1 MYRIVEKTELNQI
14 SLTGMRAL
22 VLVGLLIQAPRSL
35 EEIKEAFINYNIMER
50 SHSDDIIRIDLN
62 TLRAMGCEISRAT
75 ARTNYKYVLTKHP
88 FELNI
93 NDGDIG
99 ILSKAYKKIKGKC
112 NIQLLLDYDNLFKKI
127 AEFTSN
133 KEIKEKLYGISILKD
148 FSIELIQV
156 LLEDCRRKNRLKIL
170 YQKTTDD
177 EESIKDIIVQ
187 KLVFNNDK
195 IYLQGFNLEK
205 QAPIILH
212 IKRIK
217 DIIFRIAGDNQIN
230 FQTTKVKFHLKS
242 FGVLE
247 LNEDENI
254 IKSDENGYIIEGDY
268 HNDFIAIQ
276 RILSFGSDCTVLE
289 PENFK
294 NKIIEKLKSIRRE
307 YND

>member
-1 MYRIVEKTELNQI
+1 MHRIVEKTELNQI

-50 SHSDDIIRIDLN
+50 SHSNDIIRIDLN

-75 ARTNYKYVLTKHP
+75 SKTNHKYVLTKHP
-88 FELNI
+88 FELII
-93 NDGDIG
+93 NNDDIE
-99 ILSKAYKKIKGKC
+99 ILNKAYKKIKGKC
-112 NIQLLLDYDNLFKKI
+112 SIQLLLDYDNLFKKL

-148 FSIELIQV
+148 FSIELIKT
-156 LLEDCRRKNRLKIL
+156 LIEDCKRKNRLKIV
-170 YQKTTDD
+170 YQKTSDD
-177 EESIKDIIVQ
+177 EKSIKEIIAQ
-187 KLVFNNDK
+187 KLVFQNDK
-195 IYLQGFNLEK
+195 IYLHGFNIEK
-205 QAPIILH
+205 QAPIVLH

-217 DIIFRIAGDNQIN
+217 DIIFRIAENNQVN
-230 FQTTKVKFHLKS
+230 FQTTKIKFHLKS

-254 IKSDENGYIIEGDY
+254 IQADENGYIIEGEY

-276 RILSFGSDCTVLE
+276 RILSFGADCTVLE
-289 PENFK
+289 PEDFK
-294 NKIIEKLKSIRRE
+294 KKIIEKLKSIRRE